1 MNNDMLWLFKKG
13 GSEKLI
19 KKLEGLIKK
28 LTNFEKRAAAGRK
41 NGFVP
46 LPGNEEDTLAED
58 RGTSTTIKR
67 SGGQSKNLSQMIS
80 KHLPPEVKAFMK
92 PGGYSK
98 KLWGM
103 ALKHI
108 PPEAKKFLKLG
119 SGESITT
126 RGITKKTGFIP
137 LGRRQAKTRR
147 IQAGPPS
154 FMKGPHAQE
163 TQEQTAARYL
173 REEEITQ
180 RGLAPDATEEERVAQ
195 QALEQRQRAS
205 SAGAGFISPT
215 TFMKKKGLPR
225 DLKQRDRSQDAPAL
239 FTKRGAAAMA
249 PGPGSPEKS
258 KRDLE
263 YEKNIKG
270 MGLDPEAEAWALKQI
285 KGGPKAVRGR
295 IAEMEA
301 MAPTLFPDA
310 AAVSQKTGKGA
321 MQAAELKA
329 AAGKKT
335 GFVPLS
341 KDIERQTKH
350 KKGYDT
356 DAAEGVLAGMGLSHL
371 LEGPVVGPE
380 PLTEAE
386 KASGMTLDAGEA
398 AAIGEKT
405 LASMGLTLEEALAG
419 KGPGNAPVIKDVP
432 PDEDVRSQASNLF
445 SLNKPDPKAAQSF
458 DGLRMPKET
467 DAYTDMKNELE
478 KGSGSNDKPG
488 DEVEKDISELQEE
501 GKKTSATLIEL
512 EKKLAALEKVP
523 SAETQGHNMPESQ
536 ANRSPP
542 ESSTID
548 NLMNRTN
555 KVVWSPL

>member
-19 KKLEGLIKK
+19 KKLKGLIKK
-28 LTNFEKRAAAGRK
+28 LTNFEKRAAAGRDT
-41 NGFVP
+41 GFMA
-46 LPGNEEDTLAED
+46 LPGDEEDTLAED
-58 RGTSTTIKR
+58 KGASTTIKR

-147 IQAGPPS
+147 IQTGPPS

-180 RGLAPDATEEERVAQ
+180 RGLAPDATEEEREAQ

-205 SAGAGFISPT
+205 SAGEGFFTPT

-225 DLKQRDRSQDAPAL
+225 DLKQRDRSKAAPAL

-321 MQAAELKA
+321 MQAN
-329 AAGKKT
+329 
-335 GFVPLS
+335 
-341 KDIERQTKH
+341 
-350 KKGYDT
+350 
-356 DAAEGVLAGMGLSHL
+356 
-371 LEGPVVGPE
+371 
-380 PLTEAE
+380 
-386 KASGMTLDAGEA
+386 AS
-398 AAIGEKT
+398 
-405 LASMGLTLEEALAG
+405 
-419 KGPGNAPVIKDVP
+419 VIKDVP
-432 PDEDVRSQASNLF
+432 PGEDVRSQALNLF
-445 SLNKPDPKAAQSF
+445 SLNKPDPKAAKEMMVKFVKTGLAPPGRPDVDTNQIMLKKGGVTLDQPF
-458 DGLRMPKET
+458 EGLRLPKET
-467 DAYTDMKNELE
+467 DKYTDFKDKFE
-478 KGSGSNDKPG
+478 KESDVNDKPD
-488 DEVEKDISELQEE
+488 DEVEKDISQLQEE
-501 GKKTSATLIEL
+501 GKKTTATLIEL
-512 EKKLAALEKVP
+512 EKKLTELEKE
-523 SAETQGHNMPESQ
+523 SLAETQG
-536 ANRSPP
+536 NRSPP

-548 NLMNRTN
+548 NFMNRTN
-555 KVVWSPL
+555 RVVWSP